1 MAPTLIA
8 FLSFSAGLL
17 AEEKADLSKVP
28 LPSGLVAPTVE
39 AERAALV
46 CFFEGPAVDEKGNV
60 FFSDI
65 TANRIL
71 KMTARGEVSVFRA
84 DSGRANGNAFDP
96 QGRLITWEGFG

>member
-1 MAPTLIA
+1 MTPTLI
-8 FLSFSAGLL
+8 LCVSFSAGLR

-28 LPSGLVAPTVE
+28 LPSGLVAPKAT

-46 CFFEGPAVDEKGNV
+46 CFFEGPAVDDKGNV

-71 KMTARGEVSVFRA
+71 KMTPQGEV
-84 DSGRANGNAFDP
+84 
-96 QGRLITWEGFG
+96 FGLSCG